1 MTTRI
6 KSLVMEA
13 VLEDGTVQRL
23 EVEGHVMIR
32 TTPKF
37 EISSMP
43 PYGYATRDILVSGVR
58 EDRITE
64 TVNGPEAAQ
73 RFKKEPSKYQ
83 VGDIVSLPG
92 THRFAGRPKN
102 TPSYYQV
109 KAVFWLEV
117 NRRWGLTLETRD
129 GLEIGTPD
137 QSQMSVLTK
146 VDRFPIRRGD
156 FVKFANSN
164 PSSQLAGLFKVGD
177 RGLIDRTFHLIGPDG
192 EQSPLGWHEDLLT
205 VVDRSEV
212 KVVKTFGWAQ

>member
-1 MTTRI
+1 MTTKIR
-6 KSLVMEA
+6 SLVMEA

-23 EVEGHVMIR
+23 EVEGHVHIETR
-32 TTPKF
+32 ATY
-37 EISSMP
+37 EISSTP
-43 PYGYATRDILVSGVR
+43 PYGRQARTITLTGLR

-92 THRFAGRPKN
+92 THRFAGRPKT
-102 TPSYYQV
+102 TPSYYRV

-117 NRRWGLTLETRD
+117 NHRWGLTLETRD

-146 VDRFPIRRGD
+146 VDRFPLRKGD
-156 FVKFANSN
+156 FVKTGNRK
-164 PSSQLAGLFKVGD
+164 LYKVAD
-177 RGLIDRTFHLIGPDG
+177 RSPECEGFFFLIRPDG
-192 EQSPLGWHEDLLT
+192 SRTPLSVHESQLT
-205 VVDRSEV
+205 VVPREKV
-212 KVVKTFGWAQ
+212 KVVKTFEVAE